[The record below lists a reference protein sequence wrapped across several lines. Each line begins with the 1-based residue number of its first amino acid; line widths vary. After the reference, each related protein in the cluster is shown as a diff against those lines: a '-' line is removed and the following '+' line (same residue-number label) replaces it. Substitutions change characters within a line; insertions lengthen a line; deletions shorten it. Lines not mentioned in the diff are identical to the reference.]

1 MSKIESD
8 IDRSIAAY
16 WLSVA
21 NKGEEGKNAALDQAS
36 ALLRDARAEAKIPD
50 GARQPTLNDKEA
62 PPPLDVLRGHSR
74 RR

>member
-1 MSKIESD
+1 MSKVESD

-21 NKGEEGKNAALDQAS
+21 SKGEEGKNAALDQAS
-36 ALLRDARAEAKIPD
+36 ALIRDARAEAKIPD
-50 GARQPTLNDKEA
+50 SAKWPTLNEMEA
-62 PPPLDVLRGHSR
+62 PPLDVLKGQSR

>member
-50 GARQPTLNDKEA
+50 SPRQPTLNEKEA
-62 PPPLDVLRGHSR
+62 PPLDVLKGHSR

>member
-1 MSKIESD
+1 MSEIESS

-21 NKGEEGKNAALDQAS
+21 SKGERGKNAALEQAVEY
-36 ALLRDARAEAKIPD
+36 LRDARAEAKIPD
-50 GARQPTLNDKEA
+50 SAKQVTPNEMQT
-62 PPPLDVLRGHSR
+62 PPFDGVRGPVR

>member
-1 MSKIESD
+1 MSEIESS

-21 NKGEEGKNAALDQAS
+21 TKGEGGKNAALERA
-36 ALLRDARAEAKIPD
+36 AEYLRDARAEAKIPD
-50 GARQPTLNDKEA
+50 SARQPTLNEMQA
-62 PPPLDVLRGHSR
+62 PPLDVVRGSAR

>member
-1 MSKIESD
+1 MSEIEAS

-21 NKGEEGKNAALDQAS
+21 SKGDGRKNAALEQA
-36 ALLRDARAEAKIPD
+36 AEYLRDARSEAKIPD
-50 GARQPTLNDKEA
+50 SARQPTLNEMQA
-62 PPPLDVLRGHSR
+62 PPLDVVRGSAR

>member
-1 MSKIESD
+1 MSEIESS

-21 NKGEEGKNAALDQAS
+21 SKGEGSKNAALTQAA
-36 ALLRDARAEAKIPD
+36 ALLKDARSEAEIPD
-50 GARQPTLNDKEA
+50 SAKQPTLNEMEA
-62 PPPLDVLRGHSR
+62 PPLDVLKGPSR

>member
-21 NKGEEGKNAALDQAS
+21 NKGGEGKNAALNQAS

-50 GARQPTLNDKEA
+50 SARQPTLNNKEA
-62 PPPLDVLRGHSR
+62 PPLDVLRGHAR

>member
-1 MSKIESD
+1 MSELEAS

-21 NKGEEGKNAALDQAS
+21 SKGESGKIAALEQA
-36 ALLRDARAEAKIPD
+36 AEYLRDARSEAKIPD
-50 GARQPTLNDKEA
+50 SAKQPSLNDMQA
-62 PPPLDVLRGHSR
+62 PPLDVVRGSAR

>member
-21 NKGEEGKNAALDQAS
+21 NKGEGGKNAALDQAA
-36 ALLRDARAEAKIPD
+36 ALLRDARSESKIPD
-50 GARQPTLNDKEA
+50 SAKQPTLNEMEA
-62 PPPLDVLRGHSR
+62 PPLDVLRGPSCR
-74 RR
+74 R

>member
-1 MSKIESD
+1 MSEIESS

-21 NKGEEGKNAALDQAS
+21 NQGEGGKNAALGQA
-36 ALLRDARAEAKIPD
+36 AEYLRDARAEAKIPD
-50 GARQPTLNDKEA
+50 STRQPTLNEMQA
-62 PPPLDVLRGHSR
+62 PPLDVVRGSAR

>member
-1 MSKIESD
+1 MSEIESS

-21 NKGEEGKNAALDQAS
+21 NKGEGGKNAALEQA
-36 ALLRDARAEAKIPD
+36 AEYLRDARSEAKIPD
-50 GARQPTLNDKEA
+50 SATQPTLNEMQA
-62 PPPLDVLRGHSR
+62 PPFDVLRGSAR

>member
-1 MSKIESD
+1 MSELEAS

-21 NKGEEGKNAALDQAS
+21 SKGEGGKNAALAQA
-36 ALLRDARAEAKIPD
+36 AGYLRDARSEAKIPD
-50 GARQPTLNDKEA
+50 SAKQPTLNEMQA
-62 PPPLDVLRGHSR
+62 PPLDVLRGQSR